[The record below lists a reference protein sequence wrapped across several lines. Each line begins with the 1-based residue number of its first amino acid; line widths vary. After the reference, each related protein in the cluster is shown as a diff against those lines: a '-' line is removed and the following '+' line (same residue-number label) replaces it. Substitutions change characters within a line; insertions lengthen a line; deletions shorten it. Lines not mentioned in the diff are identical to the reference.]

1 MGLTCVKHR
10 DVVRLRAWC
19 GSIWQ
24 CGQPTSL
31 ANSFWDENTSG
42 RTLQAQV
49 AHRCP
54 SCQHDTLEI
63 KELSTRH
70 SEVEPDVPIV
80 KFMIYC
86 ETCDF
91 KQIDE
96 VEAVDR
102 ELRRRI
108 ADLTEIVRKIMADE
122 RILRLLSE
130 KLNKKNDDLAGQ
142 CH

>member
-1 MGLTCVKHR
+1 MGEHFKLK
-10 DVVRLRAWC
+10 
-19 GSIWQ
+19 S
-24 CGQPTSL
+24 
-31 ANSFWDENTSG
+31 
-42 RTLQAQV
+42 
-49 AHRCP
+49 HRCP
-54 SCQHDTLEI
+54 RCQHDTLEI

-70 SEVEPDVPIV
+70 SAIEPDVPIV
-80 KFMIYC
+80 KFKIYC

-96 VEAVDR
+96 AEAVDR

-108 ADLTEIVRKIMADE
+108 ADLAEIVKKIMADE

-130 KLNKKNDDLAGQ
+130 RLNKESDDVAGQ